1 MKYSNEQLLR
11 IEESA
16 RKNRKK
22 LAHITDKSKLSA
34 EDKVKL
40 GLCKHFVQ
48 FAVTKKLKMKDL
60 AKMISI
66 PGTRLSEIINYK
78 VDKFSVDY
86 LLQRLSSLAQ
96 HDAKL
101 KEYLNFFSQA
111 AELPALSVSR
121 TKKLTKDL
129 KEAALHL

>member
-1 MKYSNEQLLR
+1 MKYSNEQLLK
-11 IEESA
+11 IEERA
-16 RKNRKK
+16 KKNSKK
-22 LAHITDKSKLSA
+22 LARITDKSKLSA

-48 FAVTKKLKMKDL
+48 FAVIKRLKMKDL

-66 PGTRLSEIINYK
+66 PVTRLSEIINYK

-86 LLQRLSSLAQ
+86 LLQRLSSLGE
-96 HDAKL
+96 HDAEIR
-101 KEYLNFFSQA
+101 EYLNFFGQA

-121 TKKLTKDL
+121 TKKLTKNL
-129 KEAALHL
+129 KEAAMHL